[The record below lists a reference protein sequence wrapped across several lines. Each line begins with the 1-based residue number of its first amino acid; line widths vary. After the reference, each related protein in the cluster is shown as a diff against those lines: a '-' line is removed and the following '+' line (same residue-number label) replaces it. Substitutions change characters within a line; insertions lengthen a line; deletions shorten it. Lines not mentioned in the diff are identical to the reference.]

1 MVRVHPTHVSLGR
14 AVRTAYRGT
23 TGDALYIIAQG
34 EVSCVQQQQ
43 RDHPVQSR
51 PARAALLER
60 LSRAPAPQCPSVP
73 VLHPARL
80 HRGALSGRPK
90 STPSPEQPGVPG
102 ADRCT
107 QPPRMATSLV
117 ALGLP
122 ESAPPGAAASLA
134 PRGGL
139 SAAIRAQAPISHT
152 HPQARSRR
160 ARAQEW
166 LLADE
171 AAVRVHLD
179 RGGSSQSARPPSR
192 S

>member
-1 MVRVHPTHVSLGR
+1 MVRVRPTRVSLGH
-14 AVRTAYRGT
+14 AVRIAYRGT
-23 TGDALYIIAQG
+23 TGDALYIIVQG
-34 EVSCVQQQQ
+34 EVSCVQQ

-107 QPPRMATSLV
+107 HPPRMAASLV

-122 ESAPPGAAASLA
+122 ESTPPGTAASLA
-134 PRGGL
+134 PREG
-139 SAAIRAQAPISHT
+139 
-152 HPQARSRR
+152 
-160 ARAQEW
+160 
-166 LLADE
+166 
-171 AAVRVHLD
+171 
-179 RGGSSQSARPPSR
+179 
-192 S
+192 